1 LFLFVSFT
9 RDKQRYTIILV
20 LQFLHKKR
28 IQDEKKENERR
39 EREKKR
45 EKKERE
51 KVGGGGIET
60 YYNVNKTST
69 YTITSRRKK
78 PS

>member
-1 LFLFVSFT
+1 MYHNTSFT
-9 RDKQRYTIILV
+9 ILR
-20 LQFLHKKR
+20 QKR
-28 IQDEKKENERR
+28 IQDEKKKKKMKR

-45 EKKERE
+45 ENKERE
-51 KVGGGGIET
+51 KVEGGGIET

-78 PS
+78 NLAEAR